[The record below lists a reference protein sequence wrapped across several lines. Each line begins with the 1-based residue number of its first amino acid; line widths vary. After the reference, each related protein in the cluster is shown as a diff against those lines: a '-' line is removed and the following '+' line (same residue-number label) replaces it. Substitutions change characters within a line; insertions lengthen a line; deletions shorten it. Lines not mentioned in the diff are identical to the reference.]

1 MLPRVLTVLIT
12 VIATYWYG
20 RTRTWEAFFTAAGF
34 LLAYFSTETYSRFRS
49 EKRVAA
55 DRELFTKLQSEL
67 PFDGSIRF
75 LRDHDFRIAFKWSEL
90 YDLNQFVRTW
100 SNESR
105 KFHDKRL
112 ERVKESLT
120 VTACGFLHD
129 LGIDTFPQQHGDLQE
144 IPKEWKR
151 DQQERYK
158 EVSDRLNNG
167 ANEVVK
173 AHQRLVELAR
183 KRLEV

>member
-20 RTRTWEAFFTAAGF
+20 RTRTWEAFFTAVGF

-75 LRDHDFRIAFKWSEL
+75 LRDHHLRLAFKWSEL
-90 YDLNQFVRTW
+90 NDLLRFIHTW
-100 SNESR
+100 TDESR

-112 ERVKESLT
+112 ERAKESLT
-120 VTACGFLHD
+120 VTVHGFLHD
-129 LGIDTFPQQHGDLQE
+129 LSTNTFPQIHGDLQE
-144 IPKEWKR
+144 IPNEWMR

-158 EVSDRLNNG
+158 EVSVRLNNG